1 MDTPPEGNFKRAG
14 KCRNCPSGK
23 GTPGRP
29 RPGSDLR
36 DARAC
41 KPIAKGHEARLLPLQ
56 RADVGLVAMAPE
68 PPEHF
73 SDIVRQS
80 AEEDLRERERKTRT
94 ETAASQFIDDL
105 RRRQL
110 VSGDLFG
117 LPDECFGVRERASSA
132 SVRRGGTGSV
142 HRAQGTMSTVR
153 VVGAA
158 KTRPG
163 EQASGAAVS
172 RASKEQRNANETLQ
186 QRLRRKLIPLT

>member
-41 KPIAKGHEARLLPLQ
+41 KPIAKGLEARLLPLQ

-68 PPEHF
+68 PPEHL

-105 RRRQL
+105 HRRQL

-117 LPDECFGVRERASSA
+117 LPDECFGVRERACDPRSD
-132 SVRRGGTGSV
+132 
-142 HRAQGTMSTVR
+142 
-153 VVGAA
+153 VVE
-158 KTRPG
+158 RDH
-163 EQASGAAVS
+163 
-172 RASKEQRNANETLQ
+172 L
-186 QRLRRKLIPLT
+186 QRLSRRNEEGELKFVGCGAEGKTGVPHFESK

>member
-1 MDTPPEGNFKRAG
+1 MDTPPEGNFKRAR

-41 KPIAKGHEARLLPLQ
+41 KPIAKGHEARLRPLQ
-56 RADVGLVAMAPE
+56 RADVGLVAMAPK
-68 PPEHF
+68 PPEHL

-94 ETAASQFIDDL
+94 QTAASQFIDDL

-117 LPDECFGVRERASSA
+117 RPDEMLWGPRTRVRPA
-132 SVRRGGTGSV
+132 
-142 HRAQGTMSTVR
+142 
-153 VVGAA
+153 
-158 KTRPG
+158 
-163 EQASGAAVS
+163 
-172 RASKEQRNANETLQ
+172 
-186 QRLRRKLIPLT
+186 LRRVLPTGGVAEEKPLKDRLVGTWI